1 MTCSGPG
8 GRGGGWTTAPLPHS
22 AAAMVRIKSG
32 SVVDLAEFQKWRSL
46 LQRLKTD
53 EGRSEA
59 SVRGTAGRLPLHTAA
74 WQGAPEEVVRALLY
88 TYPEG
93 AGRKDRSGKVPL
105 HCASCIDP
113 SRGQPWVRA
122 VRMLLEANPGAAKS
136 QDEDG
141 LVPGELLDIDDCPKV
156 CVMLALARANHPP
169 NRPWTTR
176 THSILEGIAATLPNS
191 GASTL
196 IDAHLA
202 RVRAFLLVARRRGLP
217 AELTHRV
224 VSHVYLLDFWED

>member
-1 MTCSGPG
+1 MTCSGPE
-8 GRGGGWTTAPLPHS
+8 GGGGGLDDRALPQS
-22 AAAMVRIKSG
+22 AAAMV
-32 SVVDLAEFQKWRSL
+32 L
-46 LQRLKTD
+46 
-53 EGRSEA
+53 
-59 SVRGTAGRLPLHTAA
+59 
-74 WQGAPEEVVRALLY
+74 
-88 TYPEG
+88 
-93 AGRKDRSGKVPL
+93 
-105 HCASCIDP
+105 
-113 SRGQPWVRA
+113 
-122 VRMLLEANPGAAKS
+122 
-136 QDEDG
+136 
-141 LVPGELLDIDDCPKV
+141 ELLDIDDCPKV

-176 THSILEGIAATLPNS
+176 THCILEGIAATLPNS